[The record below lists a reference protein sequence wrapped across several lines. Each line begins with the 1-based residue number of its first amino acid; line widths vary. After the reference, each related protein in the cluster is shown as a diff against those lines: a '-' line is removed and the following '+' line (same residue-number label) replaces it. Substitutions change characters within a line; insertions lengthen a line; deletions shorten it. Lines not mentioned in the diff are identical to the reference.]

1 MFIGTYIVPRIINN
15 YLGRETALNLCTTI
29 FSLLCGTYSILAL
42 VVFSMSILRFS
53 VLSKWPFY
61 EALKRRLKV
70 KIITWN
76 QEITYCFVS
85 LTQFASHLEPL

>member
-15 YLGRETALNLCTTI
+15 YLGRETAFNLCTTI
-29 FSLLCGTYSILAL
+29 FSLLCGTYSILAFA
-42 VVFSMSILRFS
+42 VFSMSILRFS
-53 VLSKWPFY
+53 VLSKWPYY

-76 QEITYCFVS
+76 QEITYCFVF
-85 LTQFASHLEPL
+85 LTQFASHMEPL